1 MTLETRLF
9 GNIEIDGNKIINFK
23 NGMIGFEE
31 LKQFM
36 IIHDSEKE
44 NSKILWLQSLD
55 EGQIAFPVI
64 DPLLICENYN
74 PVVEDEL
81 FKSIGEI
88 VNDEIL
94 VLTTITVPSD
104 LQKMSTNLK
113 APIIINPVT
122 MKGCQIIVDNE
133 EYLVKYPIYD
143 IIKGNKETVREGE

>member
-1 MTLETRLF
+1 MVVATKLF
-9 GNIEIDGNKIINFK
+9 GEIEIDINKVINFK
-23 NGMIGFEE
+23 DGMIGYDE

-36 IIHDSEKE
+36 IVHDSENEDAKV
-44 NSKILWLQSLD
+44 LWLQSLD
-55 EGQIAFPVI
+55 EGEIAFPVI
-64 DPLLICENYN
+64 NPLLVCENYN
-74 PVVEDEL
+74 PIVEDEL

-104 LQKMSTNLK
+104 IEKMTSNLK
-113 APIIINPVT
+113 APIVINPVT

-143 IIKGNKETVREGE
+143 ILKGKKEGE